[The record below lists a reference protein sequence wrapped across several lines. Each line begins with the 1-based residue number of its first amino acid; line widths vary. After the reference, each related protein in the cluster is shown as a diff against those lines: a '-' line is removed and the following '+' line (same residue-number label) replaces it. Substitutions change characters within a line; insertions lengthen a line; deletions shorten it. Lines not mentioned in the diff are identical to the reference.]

1 MKVNVPSL
9 RIETILGVVLVLR
22 GCKLIRRPSKLIM
35 NRAKGK
41 GLNERVVRE
50 KDIGE
55 IVNYLEKKD
64 DEILR
69 LRMKVMKLEKKVE
82 NYEV

>member
-1 MKVNVPSL
+1 MKVNVPCL
-9 RIETILGVVLVLR
+9 HVETFLGVVLVLH
-22 GCKLIRRPSKLIM
+22 GCKVLKRPSKLIM

-64 DEILR
+64 EEILR

-82 NYEV
+82 SYEV

>member
-1 MKVNVPSL
+1 
-9 RIETILGVVLVLR
+9 
-22 GCKLIRRPSKLIM
+22 M

-64 DEILR
+64 EEILR

-82 NYEV
+82 SYEV